1 MNAARRQARATLGRG
16 AHVVVGG
23 GRRVLSRGAD
33 RVPVVRRGL
42 AAVHRELGRALG
54 LDGTDATYGGRYFGE
69 DRDPLDRMGL
79 SGYERYDRSTSNA
92 DVAAYALWR
101 CFAPH
106 ESLDVGC
113 AQGFVVEALRELGVH
128 AHGVDVS
135 PWAIEHAAP
144 GAHGHVRTADLLV
157 GLPFKRHRFDLVSA
171 LEVLEHLPPEAIPR
185 AVREL
190 ARVTSGH
197 VVATIPSFG
206 PNPSGPDGWLEVKVR
221 EEVTDAYYALG
232 PDYDGPVPRADL
244 NVDTQGRPLEG
255 HLTIASFRWW
265 TERFAEAGLVR
276 CPAIERQ
283 LHPILCR
290 LGMTKYWNLY
300 VLAAPGARRE
310 PAAFRSKTD
319 LAQVEHRWGLTDRR
333 APADDLTRV
342 AAALGLSEEAV
353 VRAGL
358 P

>member
-1 MNAARRQARATLGRG
+1 VSATERARSSMGRG
-16 AHVVVGG
+16 AHAAVGR
-23 GRRVLSRGAD
+23 GRRVLARGAD
-33 RVPVVRRGL
+33 RLPVLRRGL
-42 AAVHRELGRALG
+42 ALAHRELGRALG
-54 LDGTDATYGGRYFGE
+54 MEGDDATYGGGYFGE

-101 CFAPH
+101 CFSPH

-135 PWAIEHAAP
+135 PWAVEHAAP
-144 GAHGHVRTADLLV
+144 GAQGHVRVADLLV
-157 GLPFKRHRFDLVSA
+157 GLPFKKHRFELVSA
-171 LEVLEHLPPEAIPR
+171 LEVLEHLPPEAVPR
-185 AVREL
+185 ALREI

-206 PNPSGPDGWLEVKVR
+206 SNPHGPGGWLEVKVR

-244 NVDTQGRPLEG
+244 NVDARGRPLEG

-265 TERFAEAGLVR
+265 TERFADAGLVR

-290 LGMTKYWNLY
+290 FGMTKYWNLY

-310 PAAFRSKTD
+310 PAAFRSKIE
-319 LAQVEHRWGLTDRR
+319 LAAVEGRFGLTDRR
-333 APADDLTRV
+333 PPPDDLARV
-342 AAALGLSEEAV
+342 AIALGLSEDAV
-353 VRAGL
+353 LRAGL